1 MSVALKW
8 GGPFVDSQLL
18 SFLSLSL
25 SLSLSLR
32 EREREREWNNA
43 SHIDEEDPA

>member
-18 SFLSLSL
+18 SFLSL

>member
-18 SFLSLSL
+18 SFL

>member
-25 SLSLSLR
+25 SLR
-32 EREREREWNNA
+32 DREREREWNNA